1 MALEDLERDGML
13 KPRDQWGTTE
23 LHTRVARIPLVVVAL
38 LAIGGCVVMYVG
50 DGDLLTWI
58 GLVAFLVALG
68 AFTWLSWRGI
78 R

>member
-13 KPRDQWGTTE
+13 KPRDQWGTSD
-23 LHTRVARIPLVVVAL
+23 LHTRVPRIPLLIIAV

-50 DGDLLTWI
+50 DGRLLTWLGLLAFLI
-58 GLVAFLVALG
+58 GLVG
-68 AFTWLSWRGI
+68 FTWISWRGI